1 MNDNTLIVYGGAFNP
16 PTIAHVEII
25 RKLAETYPHNRIYV
39 IPSNDSY
46 ITGWK
51 QQYSPIPFE
60 DRIDLIAY
68 ADVKLAEICN
78 EWINYLGIEQYLITS
93 GNTIDTINYLKD
105 TRNSDVAIVIG
116 YDNLSKVKTWYR
128 GDELLA
134 ENEFI
139 VLTRGKH
146 SDNENLRFHFLQL
159 EGFDNISSTQI
170 RDAYLNNNLESIK
183 DYVPTNV
190 FEYLKE
196 HKDLFKENTNV

>member
-1 MNDNTLIVYGGAFNP
+1 MNDGTLIVYGGAFNP

-25 RKLAETYPHNRIYV
+25 KKIAETYPNNKIYV
-39 IPSNDSY
+39 IPSNDKY

-60 DRIDLIAY
+60 DRLDLLSDA
-68 ADVKLAEICN
+68 AVAAEEYN
-78 EWINYLGIEQYLITS
+78 EQISYLGIEQYIIAS
-93 GNTIDTINYLKD
+93 GNTIDTVNYLKD
-105 TRNSDVAIVIG
+105 TRYSDVAIVIG
-116 YDNLSKVKTWYR
+116 YDNLPKIKTWYG

-146 SDNENLRFHFLQL
+146 SDSTNLRFHFLQL

-170 RDAYLNNNLESIK
+170 RDAYLNNDLKSVKN
-183 DYVPTNV
+183 YVPINV

-196 HKDLFKENTNV
+196 HKDLFKESTNV

>member
-1 MNDNTLIVYGGAFNP
+1 MNNNTLIVYGGAFNP
-16 PTIAHVEII
+16 PTIAHVKII
-25 RKLAETYPHNRIYV
+25 KKLAETYHNNKIYV
-39 IPSNDSY
+39 IPSNDKY

-60 DRIDLIAY
+60 DRLDLLSDAAIA
-68 ADVKLAEICN
+68 ADTYN
-78 EWINYLGIEQYLITS
+78 EQISYLGIEQYMITS
-93 GNTIDTINYLKD
+93 GNTIDTVNYLKGM
-105 TRNSDVAIVIG
+105 RHSNVAIVIG
-116 YDNLSKVKTWYR
+116 YDNLSKIKTWYR

-146 SDNENLRFHFLQL
+146 SDNTKLRFHFLQL
-159 EGFDNISSTQI
+159 EGLDNISSTQI
-170 RDAYLNNNLESIK
+170 RDAYLNNDLESVK
-183 DYVPTNV
+183 NYVPVNV